1 LNPDLKDLVFRFNDY
16 IFSERKLSEN
26 TRESYNS
33 DIEQFYRYLEKIDP
47 PGSIS
52 DYFGID
58 ILDDYIINLANNEIG
73 SRSIVRKLSA
83 ISLFLKFLKIEEVIK
98 DNSSYLI
105 NRPKIGSKLPLY
117 LTVEEVEAFINS
129 FNSDKPEGIR
139 DKALFELIYS
149 CGLRVSEISNLNIGN
164 VYFKERVLQVFGKG
178 SKERYVPIGEKA
190 IKELVYYLEK
200 ARPFLLKNKKSQA
213 LFLNF
218 RGERISRKG
227 IWRNLKLNAGLAG
240 IKKDFSVHTLR
251 HSFATHLVQNGADI
265 RGVQELLG
273 HKNVATTEIYTHL
286 DLNYIKEVYEK
297 FHSHK

>member
-1 LNPDLKDLVFRFNDY
+1 LNLELKDLVYRFKDY
-16 IFSERKLSEN
+16 IFSERNLSEN
-26 TRESYNS
+26 TMDSYYS
-33 DIEQFYRYLEKIDP
+33 DIMQFYEYLEKLLP
-47 PGSIS
+47 PADIS
-52 DYFGID
+52 GYFGIE
-58 ILDDYIINLANNEIG
+58 ILDDYIIYLANNEIG

-98 DNSSYLI
+98 ENSSYLI

-129 FNSDKPEGIR
+129 FSTGKPESIR

-149 CGLRVSEISNLNIGN
+149 CGLRVSEISNLNLGS
-164 VYFKERVLQVFGKG
+164 VYFKEKIIQVFGKG
-178 SKERYVPIGEKA
+178 SKERYVPVGEKA
-190 IKELVYYLEK
+190 LKELENYLEN
-200 ARPFLLKNKKSQA
+200 ARPLLLKKKKTQA
-213 LFLNF
+213 LFINF
-218 RGERISRKG
+218 RGERLSRKG
-227 IWRNLKLNAGLAG
+227 IWRNLKLNASLAG

-265 RGVQELLG
+265 RGIQELLG

-286 DLNYIKEVYEK
+286 DLSHIKEVYGK